1 MDWNIVLAMIG
12 TGGLT
17 GLVNWLINLKVNQ
30 SKARL
35 DQDDIFREMAEKNNQ
50 FIAQLINE
58 KEEWQNNATRY
69 PSGSLSWRGL
79 LSKRSSVVGLMI
91 LALFVSGCKST
102 RETTISSVT
111 DLLAWDRKVTATLA
125 TIPSS
130 LATLRV
136 PIDSLRR
143 LPEGA
148 TYTQKEGQA
157 TASVGLEGETIVI
170 HAGCDSLQAL
180 VLSLEERLDRAQEEL
195 ANTLKVKEPPDIP
208 FWMTLKG
215 YLTGVLAGLA
225 LGWVLAR
232 KRNQD
237 S

>member
-1 MDWNIVLAMIG
+1 
-12 TGGLT
+12 
-17 GLVNWLINLKVNQ
+17 
-30 SKARL
+30 
-35 DQDDIFREMAEKNNQ
+35 
-50 FIAQLINE
+50 
-58 KEEWQNNATRY
+58 
-69 PSGSLSWRGL
+69 
-79 LSKRSSVVGLMI
+79 MI

-180 VLSLEERLDRAQEEL
+180 VLSLEERLSRAQEEL

-208 FWMTLKG
+208 FWTTLKG

-237 S
+237 L

>member
-1 MDWNIVLAMIG
+1 MRPYSSYM
-12 TGGLT
+12 
-17 GLVNWLINLKVNQ
+17 
-30 SKARL
+30 
-35 DQDDIFREMAEKNNQ
+35 
-50 FIAQLINE
+50 
-58 KEEWQNNATRY
+58 TRY
-69 PSGSLSWRGL
+69 GISRHVCRVWRAASRRSWCALCMIAVL
-79 LSKRSSVVGLMI
+79 LATSCRT
-91 LALFVSGCKST
+91 T
-102 RETTISSVT
+102 REDISVRAADS
-111 DLLAWDRKVTATLA
+111 LRWERKVTATLA

>member
-1 MDWNIVLAMIG
+1 MIAVL
-12 TGGLT
+12 L
-17 GLVNWLINLKVNQ
+17 
-30 SKARL
+30 
-35 DQDDIFREMAEKNNQ
+35 
-50 FIAQLINE
+50 
-58 KEEWQNNATRY
+58 ATSCRT
-69 PSGSLSWRGL
+69 
-79 LSKRSSVVGLMI
+79 
-91 LALFVSGCKST
+91 T
-102 RETTISSVT
+102 REDISVRAADS
-111 DLLAWDRKVTATLA
+111 LRWERKVTATLA

-143 LPEGA
+143 LSEGA

>member
-1 MDWNIVLAMIG
+1 
-12 TGGLT
+12 
-17 GLVNWLINLKVNQ
+17 
-30 SKARL
+30 
-35 DQDDIFREMAEKNNQ
+35 
-50 FIAQLINE
+50 
-58 KEEWQNNATRY
+58 
-69 PSGSLSWRGL
+69 
-79 LSKRSSVVGLMI
+79 MI

-125 TIPSS
+125 TI
-130 LATLRV
+130 
-136 PIDSLRR
+136 RR

-148 TYTQKEGQA
+148 TYTQKGGQA

-180 VLSLEERLDRAQEEL
+180 ALSLEERLNRAQEAE
-195 ANTLKVKEPPDIP
+195 ASSLKVKEPPDIP
-208 FWMTLKG
+208 FWTTLKG
-215 YLTGVLAGLA
+215 YLIGILAGLA

>member
-1 MDWNIVLAMIG
+1 MDWNALFNYLG
-12 TGGLT
+12 TGG
-17 GLVNWLINLKVNQ
+17 GLIVLLNWLAGLPLLKRR
-30 SKARL
+30 KRL
-35 DQDDIFREMAEKNNQ
+35 EKDDVSRLMAEKD
-50 FIAQLINE
+50 NE
-58 KEEWQNNATRY
+58 TIFKLYDEIRDFQARMSRLEGCVAKIVVCPMYDRCPARHLVQDYREDISVRAAD
-69 PSGSLSWRGL
+69 SLRW
-79 LSKRSSVVGLMI
+79 
-91 LALFVSGCKST
+91 
-102 RETTISSVT
+102 E
-111 DLLAWDRKVTATLA
+111 RKVTATLA

>member
-1 MDWNIVLAMIG
+1 M
-12 TGGLT
+12 
-17 GLVNWLINLKVNQ
+17 
-30 SKARL
+30 
-35 DQDDIFREMAEKNNQ
+35 
-50 FIAQLINE
+50 
-58 KEEWQNNATRY
+58 
-69 PSGSLSWRGL
+69 
-79 LSKRSSVVGLMI
+79 
-91 LALFVSGCKST
+91 
-102 RETTISSVT
+102 
-111 DLLAWDRKVTATLA
+111 
-125 TIPSS
+125 
-130 LATLRV
+130 

-225 LGWVLAR
+225 LGLIIQ
-232 KRNQD
+232 K
-237 S
+237 SKT

>member
-1 MDWNIVLAMIG
+1 M
-12 TGGLT
+12 
-17 GLVNWLINLKVNQ
+17 
-30 SKARL
+30 
-35 DQDDIFREMAEKNNQ
+35 
-50 FIAQLINE
+50 
-58 KEEWQNNATRY
+58 
-69 PSGSLSWRGL
+69 
-79 LSKRSSVVGLMI
+79 SKRLSVVGLMI

-143 LPEGA
+143 LPERA
-148 TYTQKEGQA
+148 TYTQKGGQA

-180 VLSLEERLDRAQEEL
+180 ALSLEERLNRAQEAE

-208 FWMTLKG
+208 FWTTLKG

>member
-1 MDWNIVLAMIG
+1 MRKRNG
-12 TGGLT
+12 
-17 GLVNWLINLKVNQ
+17 K
-30 SKARL
+30 
-35 DQDDIFREMAEKNNQ
+35 
-50 FIAQLINE
+50 
-58 KEEWQNNATRY
+58 NNATRY

-79 LSKRSSVVGLMI
+79 LSKRLSVVGLMI

-148 TYTQKEGQA
+148 TYTQKGGQA

-180 VLSLEERLDRAQEEL
+180 ALSGGETEPGARGGGEL
-195 ANTLKVKEPPDIP
+195 
-208 FWMTLKG
+208 LKG
-215 YLTGVLAGLA
+215 ERASGHPLLDDAQRVFDRHSGGPRPR
-225 LGWVLAR
+225 LGSRPKKKSRFIIQNSKTWQ
-232 KRNQD
+232 KQTKQD
-237 S
+237 P

>member
-1 MDWNIVLAMIG
+1 
-12 TGGLT
+12 
-17 GLVNWLINLKVNQ
+17 
-30 SKARL
+30 
-35 DQDDIFREMAEKNNQ
+35 
-50 FIAQLINE
+50 
-58 KEEWQNNATRY
+58 
-69 PSGSLSWRGL
+69 
-79 LSKRSSVVGLMI
+79 MI

-157 TASVGLEGETIVI
+157 TASVGLEGKRSSST
-170 HAGCDSLQAL
+170 
-180 VLSLEERLDRAQEEL
+180 
-195 ANTLKVKEPPDIP
+195 PDA
-208 FWMTLKG
+208 TA
-215 YLTGVLAGLA
+215 Y
-225 LGWVLAR
+225 
-232 KRNQD
+232 KRWSSPWRRD
-237 S
+237 